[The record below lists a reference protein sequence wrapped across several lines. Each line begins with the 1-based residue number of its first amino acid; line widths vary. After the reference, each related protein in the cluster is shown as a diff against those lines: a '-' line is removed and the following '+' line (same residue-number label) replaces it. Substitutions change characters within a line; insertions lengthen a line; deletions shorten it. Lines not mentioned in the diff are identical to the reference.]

1 MSLTRREFTLN
12 ACAAALTGF
21 GPGTPGPQAKRISL
35 VLAPSN
41 LGLRPTENG
50 GQPGAWRAPQVLMDA
65 GLARALD
72 AEQIIR
78 LERPNYAFGPQAG
91 TRIRNGQSIRAFS
104 LQLAEKVRGILEKH
118 GFPVI
123 VGGDCSILLGCL
135 HGLRLGGGRGLV
147 HIDGHSDF
155 YQLGNE
161 ATAKILGAVA
171 GMDLALASGR
181 GEPLLTHWRD
191 VDMPLVTDAD
201 IIQVGEREAPASN
214 SISGYGRIPNTEITQ
229 FTAQNVLAEGI
240 EAVARRVIVKLEI
253 RKLDSVWLHV
263 DLDVLDQTVMPA
275 VDSPGS
281 PGLTY
286 AQLAGFVCALC
297 GSGRVAGIDFAIY
310 DPDRDP
316 FARYARPLVQCL
328 ADAVCVRPIAHAV

>member
-1 MSLTRREFTLN
+1 MNLTRREFTLM
-12 ACAAALTGF
+12 AAAAAFTGYR
-21 GPGTPGPQAKRISL
+21 PGEPEPKAKSISL

-50 GQPGAWRAPQVLMDA
+50 GQPGAWRAPQVLVDA
-65 GLARALD
+65 GLAGALD
-72 AEQIIR
+72 AEEIIR

-104 LQLAEKVRGILEKH
+104 LQLAEKVRGILERH

-155 YQLGNE
+155 YQLGNDD
-161 ATAKILGAVA
+161 TAQVLGAVA

-191 VDMPLVTDAD
+191 VGVPLATDAD
-201 IIQVGEREAPASN
+201 IIQVGDREAPTSN

-240 EAVARRVIVKLEI
+240 EAVAHRVIVKLEA

-281 PGLTY
+281 PGFTY
-286 AQLAGFVCALC
+286 AQLAGFVRALC

-316 FARYARPLVQCL
+316 YARYARPLVRCI
-328 ADAVCVRPIAHAV
+328 AEAVRVRPTARAV